1 MFFLDGRT
9 LDHLRPIDGGAVL
22 EGTTVRLTQ
31 EAADLLNATFDTD
44 ALEAGFEIGTAKIVC
59 AHRAVGAQS

>member
-1 MFFLDGRT
+1 M
-9 LDHLRPIDGGAVL
+9 L

-44 ALEAGFEIGTAKIVC
+44 ALEAGFEIGTAKIVV
-59 AHRAVGAQS
+59 RTEP